1 MCDDLDLKF
10 DQNLM
15 KLYFYIIFIS
25 FCIIMIEILFKNDSK
40 RFKLI
45 KDNLI
50 TFTHVMSNHVPKINF
65 CH

>member
-25 FCIIMIEILFKNDSK
+25 FCIIMIEISFKNGSK

-50 TFTHVMSNHVPKINF
+50 TYTHVMSNHVQKINF
-65 CH
+65 

>member
-1 MCDDLDLKF
+1 MCNDLDLKF

-25 FCIIMIEILFKNDSK
+25 FCIIMIEISFKNGSK

-45 KDNLI
+45 KNNLI
-50 TFTHVMSNHVPKINF
+50 TLCTKNVFMMSKFH
-65 CH
+65 